1 MLQIRQSCFETNS
14 SSVHVFCISN
24 GGTREIPSEIKLSE
38 LVANRWDYND
48 GDCVKNKIQICY
60 DIADEQNKADAFL
73 TFLHKNG
80 VNIIYDLEDEDMNGL
95 RVFSSD
101 KEMAD
106 FIFNSESKSF
116 DTDNNYTERIIED
129 LEKEGWTNIRKYSY

>member
-1 MLQIRQSCFETNS
+1 MINIRIKQYETNS

-24 GGTREIPSEIKLSE
+24 EGTREIPSEIRLSE

-60 DIADEQNKADAFL
+60 DIADEQNKAEAFL
-73 TFLHKNG
+73 TFLNKNG
-80 VNIIYDLEDEDMNGL
+80 VNIIYDLEDEDTKGL
-95 RVFSSD
+95 GVFSSD